1 VSRRRVI
8 LHPQHLKSVAE
19 ALPRLDIDLVIPDA
33 DDLPAA
39 IEDSGILV
47 TFVWDDSYLP
57 GLRWVQ
63 SISAGHEH
71 YPLDVFAE
79 RGVVLTSAS
88 GVHGPQI
95 AEHTFALLLGL
106 TRGVGVASRNAEHTE
121 WKRMVLHEISDL
133 TMGVL
138 GLGAIGEAVALKAR
152 AWGMRV
158 IGTKRSTADYRGAAE
173 RVFGPEQTAEVFEAA
188 DVVVSVLPGGAETD
202 GIVNREMLESLNGWF
217 VNVGRGNVVT
227 EDDIIAALDSGGLLG
242 AGLDVFETE
251 PLPET
256 SLLWSH
262 PRVVITP
269 HVAGLSPHY
278 GPRLAEIF
286 EHNLRA
292 FAGHDEWRNRIV

>member
-1 VSRRRVI
+1 VSRPRVV

-19 ALPRLDIDLVIPDA
+19 ALPLLDIDLVIPDA
-33 DDLPAA
+33 EELPAA
-39 IEDSGILV
+39 IEESGILV
-47 TFVWDDSYLP
+47 TFVWDDDYLP

-71 YPLDVFAE
+71 YPLDAFAE

-95 AEHTFALLLGL
+95 AEHAFALILGL

-133 TMGVL
+133 TLGVL
-138 GLGAIGEAVALKAR
+138 GLGAIGEVVAQKAR

-158 IGTKRSTADYRGAAE
+158 VGTKRSTEGYGGAADE
-173 RVFGPEQTAEVFEAA
+173 VFGPEQTADVFRAA
-188 DVVVSVLPGGAETD
+188 DIVVSVLPGGAETD
-202 GIVNREMLESLNGWF
+202 GIVTRDMLESLNGWF
-217 VNVGRGNVVT
+217 VNVGRGNVVD
-227 EDDIIAALDSGGLLG
+227 EADILSALESGGLRG

-251 PLPET
+251 PLPP
-256 SLLWSH
+256 SSRLWSH

-278 GPRLAEIF
+278 GRRLAAIF
-286 EHNLRA
+286 EHNLGA
-292 FAGHDEWRNRIV
+292 FAGHDEWRNRII

>member
-1 VSRRRVI
+1 MSRPRVV
-8 LHPQHLKSVAE
+8 LHPQHLRSVGE
-19 ALPRLDIDLVIPDA
+19 ALPRLDIDLVVPDA
-33 DDLPAA
+33 HDLPAA
-39 IEDSGILV
+39 IEESGILV

-71 YPLDVFAE
+71 YPVEVFAE

-95 AEHTFALLLGL
+95 AEHAFALLLGL
-106 TRGVGVASRNAEHTE
+106 TRGVGVASRHAEHTE

-133 TMGVL
+133 TLGVL
-138 GLGAIGEAVALKAR
+138 GLGAIGEAVAGKAR

-158 IGTKRSTADYRGAAE
+158 IGTKRSASDYSGVADEVWGPERTAD
-173 RVFGPEQTAEVFEAA
+173 VFRTA
-188 DVVVSVLPGGAETD
+188 DVVVSVLPGGPETD
-202 GIVNREMLESLNGWF
+202 GIVTREMLESLGGWF
-217 VNVGRGNVVT
+217 VNVGRGNVVA
-227 EDDIIAALDSGGLLG
+227 EDDIIGALESGGLLG

-256 SLLWSH
+256 SPLWSH

-278 GPRLAEIF
+278 GRRLAEIF
-286 EHNLRA
+286 EHNLGA
-292 FAGHDEWRNRIV
+292 YAGRGEWRNRVV